1 MDSYEYEHDDD
12 FVDDDLPP
20 LVESTSSSY
29 IPRPPNAFILFRSAF
44 IRSQRISGR
53 VEGNHS
59 TLSKIIG
66 MYWRALTHEEK
77 QEWEAKAKVALEE
90 HRRRYPDW
98 RFRPG
103 VNGGRGRGRGGR
115 GKRGRGRGGEGDGR
129 GREKREREDGRLGK
143 IRDLLVEGREGED
156 LERAVNEWE
165 RERDRA
171 GKRSRSVPSE
181 KRTGKAVHHTRT
193 QSSSTTGYQALD
205 FAVPAPIAPPQGD
218 VIPTRQGVYSFI
230 PDPSLYSPTED
241 AQSPWHTS
249 PYQSSHTSPGS
260 THISSFSTLT
270 GWAGDSDMQSP
281 TTSTFGVSNIE
292 PLREYSETQTYDN
305 FADASYNSWHEER
318 HYSFDSSES
327 HNSFSYMPEFNH
339 YQIAGPSS
347 PGPPSSI
354 PSPSSPFNVGAG
366 TFSDLRFID
375 EGFRF
380 PSSPPQETEGDPVQ
394 VVPFQSVQ
402 VIDRKGKG
410 KAYEEEDEGVTEGYV
425 NWN

>member
-1 MDSYEYEHDDD
+1 MRNGSTRSWQREQKDAIEKTTCPPEGNLRRDSLCSPCLPHPKCASEQDASWPTTTLRLPTTMDSYEYEHDDD

-66 MYWRALTHEEK
+66 MYWRALPHEEK

-171 GKRSRSVPSE
+171 GKRSRHRRRPDTRLMTSRCQLPLHLP
-181 KRTGKAVHHTRT
+181 KAT
-193 QSSSTTGYQALD
+193 
-205 FAVPAPIAPPQGD
+205 
-218 VIPTRQGVYSFI
+218 
-230 PDPSLYSPTED
+230 
-241 AQSPWHTS
+241 
-249 PYQSSHTSPGS
+249 
-260 THISSFSTLT
+260 
-270 GWAGDSDMQSP
+270 
-281 TTSTFGVSNIE
+281 
-292 PLREYSETQTYDN
+292 
-305 FADASYNSWHEER
+305 
-318 HYSFDSSES
+318 
-327 HNSFSYMPEFNH
+327 
-339 YQIAGPSS
+339 
-347 PGPPSSI
+347 
-354 PSPSSPFNVGAG
+354 
-366 TFSDLRFID
+366 
-375 EGFRF
+375 
-380 PSSPPQETEGDPVQ
+380 
-394 VVPFQSVQ
+394 
-402 VIDRKGKG
+402 
-410 KAYEEEDEGVTEGYV
+410 
-425 NWN
+425 

>member
-1 MDSYEYEHDDD
+1 MDNYDYEHDDD
-12 FVDDDLPP
+12 FIDDDLPP

-66 MYWRALTHEEK
+66 MYWRALTNEEK

-115 GKRGRGRGGEGDGR
+115 GRRGRGRGGEGDGR
-129 GREKREREDGRLGK
+129 GREKRGGDPERNGK
-143 IRDLLVEGREGED
+143 ILDLLVEGRPRED
-156 LERAVNEWE
+156 LERAVQEWD
-165 RERDRA
+165 RERGRA

-181 KRTGKAVHHTRT
+181 KRPGKAANHART
-193 QSSSTTGYQALD
+193 QSSSTGYQALD
-205 FAVPAPIAPPQGD
+205 FAAPAPVAPPQGD
-218 VIPTRQGVYSFI
+218 VIQSRQGVYSFTL
-230 PDPSLYSPTED
+230 DPSVYSPTED
-241 AQSPWHTS
+241 AQSPWHTN
-249 PYQSSHTSPGS
+249 PYQSSYTNPGS
-260 THISSFSTLT
+260 THISSFSTLS

-281 TTSTFGVSNIE
+281 TTSAFGTTNVE
-292 PLREYSETQTYDN
+292 QPREYSEMQTYDN

-318 HYSFDSSES
+318 HYSFDSNEL
-327 HNSFSYMPEFNH
+327 HNPFSYASEFNQ
-339 YQIAGPSS
+339 YQIPGPSS
-347 PGPPSSI
+347 PGPPSSV
-354 PSPSSPFNVGAG
+354 PSPTSPFQVGSAS

-380 PSSPPQETEGDPVQ
+380 SSSPPQEMEGEPLQ
-394 VVPFQSVQ
+394 VVPFQPVQ

-410 KAYEEEDEGVTEGYV
+410 KAYEEEDESVTEGYV

>member
-1 MDSYEYEHDDD
+1 MSESILVQARRKGSTRLWQREQKDAIEKITCSPEGNLRRDSLCSPCLPHPKCASEQDASWPTTLRLPTTMDNYEYEHDDD

-66 MYWRALTHEEK
+66 MYWRELTHEQK

-181 KRTGKAVHHTRT
+181 KRTGKAAHHTRT

-205 FAVPAPIAPPQGD
+205 FVVPAPIAPPQGN
-218 VIPTRQGVYSFI
+218 VILNRQGVYSFV

-249 PYQSSHTSPGS
+249 PYHSSHTSPGS

-281 TTSTFGVSNIE
+281 TTSTFGSQQCRTASRIQ
-292 PLREYSETQTYDN
+292 R
-305 FADASYNSWHEER
+305 DA
-318 HYSFDSSES
+318 
-327 HNSFSYMPEFNH
+327 
-339 YQIAGPSS
+339 
-347 PGPPSSI
+347 
-354 PSPSSPFNVGAG
+354 NVRQ
-366 TFSDLRFID
+366 LC
-375 EGFRF
+375 
-380 PSSPPQETEGDPVQ
+380 
-394 VVPFQSVQ
+394 
-402 VIDRKGKG
+402 
-410 KAYEEEDEGVTEGYV
+410 
-425 NWN
+425 

>member
-1 MDSYEYEHDDD
+1 MDNYDDEHDDD
-12 FVDDDLPP
+12 FIDDDLPP

-66 MYWRALTHEEK
+66 MYWRALTNEEK
-77 QEWEAKAKVALEE
+77 QEWEDKAKVALEE

-115 GKRGRGRGGEGDGR
+115 GRRGRGRGGEGDGR
-129 GREKREREDGRLGK
+129 GRVKREREDGRLGK

-181 KRTGKAVHHTRT
+181 KRAGKPLHHARA
-193 QSSSTTGYQALD
+193 QSSSTPYKALD
-205 FAVPAPIAPPQGD
+205 FPVPGPSIPPPQAD
-218 VIPTRQGVYSFI
+218 LIPTRQGSYSFI
-230 PDPSLYSPTED
+230 PDPSPYSPTED
-241 AQSPWHTS
+241 TQSPWHTS
-249 PYQSSHTSPGS
+249 PYQSSYTNPGS
-260 THISSFSTLT
+260 AHISSFSTLS

-281 TTSTFGVSNIE
+281 TTSTFGPSNVE
-292 PLREYSETQTYDN
+292 PPREYTEIQTYDN
-305 FADASYNSWHEER
+305 FADASYNLWHEER
-318 HYSFDSSES
+318 HYSFDSNEL
-327 HNSFSYMPEFNH
+327 HNPFSFSTEFNQYH
-339 YQIAGPSS
+339 IPGPSS

-354 PSPSSPFNVGAG
+354 PSPSSPFQVGASS
-366 TFSDLRFID
+366 FSDLRFID

-380 PSSPPQETEGDPVQ
+380 PSSPPQEVEGEI
-394 VVPFQSVQ
+394 VPFQPVQ
-402 VIDRKGKG
+402 VIDQKGKG
-410 KAYEEEDEGVTEGYV
+410 KAHEEDGEVAEGYV